1 MRDWLN
7 AALRRLPVWP
17 FYWLGALPAAWYFWN
32 GLQGRL
38 GADPVKALEHEYG
51 LIALQ
56 FLIAALCVTPLRE
69 IAGINLLRFRRMLG
83 LMAFSYACLHLA
95 VWLGLDRQFDW
106 PRITAPPIVFPETVI
121 SISVE
126 PRSSKDR
133 DKLLEALRMLERQ
146 DPTIRISTNAETAQ
160 TLISGMGELHLEVN
174 VERLRREM
182 NVECNVASRRLPGDD
197 RRARHVGRPI
207 RSRAGR
213 EDALCG
219 CYADD

>member
-17 FYWLGALPAAWYFWN
+17 FYWLGTLPAAWYFWN

-83 LMAFSYACLHLA
+83 LTAFSYACLHLA

-106 PRITAPPIVFPETVI
+106 PRIVADLTKRPYIILGMAAFLMLVPLAWT
-121 SISVE
+121 S
-126 PRSSKDR
+126 R
-133 DKLLEALRMLERQ
+133 DAALRR
-146 DPTIRISTNAETAQ
+146 
-160 TLISGMGELHLEVN
+160 MGP
-174 VERLRREM
+174 
-182 NVECNVASRRLPGDD
+182 VAWRRLHRLAYPATALAAIHFVWLVKAWPPEPLLYAAGVAALLGWRALRGRR
-197 RRARHVGRPI
+197 RRARRP
-207 RSRAGR
+207 
-213 EDALCG
+213 ALG
-219 CYADD
+219 

>member
-106 PRITAPPIVFPETVI
+106 PRIVADLTKRPYIILGMAAFLMLVPLAWT
-121 SISVE
+121 S
-126 PRSSKDR
+126 R
-133 DKLLEALRMLERQ
+133 DAALRR
-146 DPTIRISTNAETAQ
+146 
-160 TLISGMGELHLEVN
+160 MGP
-174 VERLRREM
+174 
-182 NVECNVASRRLPGDD
+182 VAWRRLHRLAYPATALAAIHFVWLVKAWPPEPLLYAAGVAALLGWRALRGRR
-197 RRARHVGRPI
+197 RRARRP
-207 RSRAGR
+207 
-213 EDALCG
+213 ALG
-219 CYADD
+219 

>member
-106 PRITAPPIVFPETVI
+106 PRIVADLTKRPYIILGMAAFLMLVPLAWT
-121 SISVE
+121 S
-126 PRSSKDR
+126 R
-133 DKLLEALRMLERQ
+133 DAALRR
-146 DPTIRISTNAETAQ
+146 
-160 TLISGMGELHLEVN
+160 MGP
-174 VERLRREM
+174 
-182 NVECNVASRRLPGDD
+182 VAWRRLHRLADPATALAAIHFVWLVKAWPLEPLLYAAGVAALLGWRALRGRR
-197 RRARHVGRPI
+197 RRARRP
-207 RSRAGR
+207 
-213 EDALCG
+213 ALG
-219 CYADD
+219 